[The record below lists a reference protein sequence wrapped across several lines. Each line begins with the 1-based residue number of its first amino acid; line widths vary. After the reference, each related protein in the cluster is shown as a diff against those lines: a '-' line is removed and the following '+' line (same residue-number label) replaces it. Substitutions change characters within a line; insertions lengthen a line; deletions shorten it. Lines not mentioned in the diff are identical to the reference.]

1 MEPSLIKKAI
11 FIENVQSVYFITKI
25 NKRRLLYSHEKF
37 TALKVWYSFCNF
49 SPILFILLLLT
60 FYFLFCIHFNIS
72 WNVTGKKLLLWFYW
86 LIDLNPTWKY
96 VLSIWFLVVLC
107 NFLKNRL
114 SEYNWTEILKMV
126 GSSTDFLFSEDLEAV
141 LFLIE
146 FDSFNKSPESAKA
159 ETFW

>member
-1 MEPSLIKKAI
+1 M
-11 FIENVQSVYFITKI
+11 
-25 NKRRLLYSHEKF
+25 LLE
-37 TALKVWYSFCNF
+37 
-49 SPILFILLLLT
+49 
-60 FYFLFCIHFNIS
+60 
-72 WNVTGKKLLLWFYW
+72 KKLLLWFYW
-86 LIDLNPTWKY
+86 LIDLNPTWKQ

-126 GSSTDFLFSEDLEAV
+126 GSSTVFLFGEDLEAV

-146 FDSFNKSPESAKA
+146 FDSFNKSPESAEV